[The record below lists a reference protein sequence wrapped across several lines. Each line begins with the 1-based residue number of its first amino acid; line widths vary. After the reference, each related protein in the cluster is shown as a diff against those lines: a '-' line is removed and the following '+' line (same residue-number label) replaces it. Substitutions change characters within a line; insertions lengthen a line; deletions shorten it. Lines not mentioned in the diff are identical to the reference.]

1 MKVSTCLITMM
12 MMVAFGA
19 TTTAQE
25 WNQPFVEEQYRTEIK
40 MVDHSNFKRTVGQHI
55 RHIQSKSGM
64 KFSDVKLN
72 HLVKQFKW
80 ASASSI
86 VSNIYDNEAQQWKVI
101 LYATIRLRCVHG
113 DFDEIPSLAIGTYYA
128 IKDLN
133 PTKREGSKATDFV
146 MSKTAAI
153 LKFNAERK
161 CKNLKKQLRL
171 KLPDDELGWY

>member
-1 MKVSTCLITMM
+1 MCLKLRVGFLRILKITTLGETISRG
-12 MMVAFGA
+12 FR
-19 TTTAQE
+19 
-25 WNQPFVEEQYRTEIK
+25 N
-40 MVDHSNFKRTVGQHI
+40 D
-55 RHIQSKSGM
+55 
-64 KFSDVKLN
+64 
-72 HLVKQFKW
+72 
-80 ASASSI
+80 
-86 VSNIYDNEAQQWKVI
+86 AQQWKVI